1 MLNTAKEKNDMDIVK
16 LKRLVN
22 AICDDLERYLES
34 PEEYDAEYFE
44 DVYVAAQMAVD
55 IVEKGE

>member
-1 MLNTAKEKNDMDIVK
+1 MDIVK